1 MAGSA
6 CAVLVVDD
14 DDAIRN
20 GLLELLDDGGFPA
33 VGARNGAEALEL
45 LRGLSPRPSLVLLDL
60 MMPVMDGTTFLREQK
75 RDPELAHVP
84 VVVMSAFPN
93 ARATARD
100 LATDFLP
107 KPLSFDRILALA
119 AAHCGC

>member
-1 MAGSA
+1 MADNASP
-6 CAVLVVDD
+6 VLVVDD
-14 DDAIRN
+14 DDAIRD
-20 GLLELLDDGGFPA
+20 GLLELLDEGGFRA

-45 LRGLSPRPSLVLLDL
+45 LRRLTPRPSLVLLDL
-60 MMPVMDGTTFLREQK
+60 MMPVMDGTTFLREQR
-75 RDPELAHVP
+75 RDADLARIP